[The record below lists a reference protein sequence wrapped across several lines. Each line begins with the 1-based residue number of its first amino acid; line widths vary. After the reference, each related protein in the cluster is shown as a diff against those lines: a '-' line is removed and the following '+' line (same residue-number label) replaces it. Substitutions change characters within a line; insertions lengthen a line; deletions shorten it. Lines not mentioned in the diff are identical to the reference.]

1 MRPIPSFVVHLERL
15 RRSLRRVAAI
25 PLVRGLAALALGV
38 AAAAAQAAEPA
49 TPHKVIRIGWT
60 AWSDAEAVTNI
71 AREILEK
78 RLGYHVELV
87 MTDIGLQ
94 YAGVARGN
102 LDVMLM
108 AWLPTTHK
116 AYWDK
121 VSGDVVDLAVLY
133 ENARLGWAV
142 PNYVPESE
150 VSSLSDLNK
159 PQVRLKFHSRIQGID
174 PGAGLMRASER
185 ALADYALNGYTLQ
198 SASDAGMIV
207 ALDRAI
213 KRNEWIVVTA
223 WSPHWMFARY
233 PMRYLNDPKG
243 SLGGSE
249 SIHAVAR
256 KGFEAD
262 FPRAAAFLKSFKF
275 TVPELEA
282 LMLRAKDSS
291 YQAEAVA
298 YIQTHPRIVDGWV
311 AAANAAR

>member
-1 MRPIPSFVVHLERL
+1 MI
-15 RRSLRRVAAI
+15 RV
-25 PLVRGLAALALGV
+25 
-38 AAAAAQAAEPA
+38 
-49 TPHKVIRIGWT
+49 GWT

-71 AREILEK
+71 AKEVLEK
-78 RLGYHVELV
+78 RLGYRVELV

-133 ENARLGWAV
+133 QNAKLGWAV
-142 PNYVPESE
+142 PDYVPESL
-150 VSSLSDLNK
+150 VSSISDLNR
-159 PQVRLKFHSRIQGID
+159 PEVRLKFHGQIQGID

-185 ALADYALNGYTLQ
+185 ALVDYALTGYSLQ
-198 SASDAGMIV
+198 SASDAGMII

-213 KRNEWIVVTA
+213 KRKDWIVVTA

-233 PMRYLNDPKG
+233 PVRYLKDPKG

-262 FPRAAAFLKSFKF
+262 FPKAAAFLKAFKF
-275 TVPELEA
+275 TIPELEA

-291 YQAEAVA
+291 YHAEAVA
-298 YIQTHPRIVDGWV
+298 YIQAHPQTVAGWV
-311 AAANAAR
+311 AAANADRSSASP

>member
-1 MRPIPSFVVHLERL
+1 
-15 RRSLRRVAAI
+15 
-25 PLVRGLAALALGV
+25 
-38 AAAAAQAAEPA
+38 
-49 TPHKVIRIGWT
+49 VIRIGWT

-71 AREILEK
+71 AKEVLET
-78 RLGYHVELV
+78 RLGYRVELV

-133 ENARLGWAV
+133 DHARLGWAV
-142 PNYVPESE
+142 PKYVPESE
-150 VSSLSDLNK
+150 VASIADLNK
-159 PQVRLKFHSRIQGID
+159 PEVRSRLHGRIQGID
-174 PGAGLMRASER
+174 PGAGLMRASEH
-185 ALADYALNGYTLQ
+185 ALTEYALDGYSLL

-213 KRNEWIVVTA
+213 KRNAWIVVTT

-233 PMRYLNDPKG
+233 PVRYLADPKR
-243 SLGGSE
+243 SLGGAE
-249 SIHAVAR
+249 AIHAVVR
-256 KGFEAD
+256 RGFEAD
-262 FPRAAAFLKSFKF
+262 FPSAAAFLKRFKL
-275 TVPELEA
+275 TIPELEA

-291 YQAEAVA
+291 YHSEAVA
-298 YIQTHPRIVDGWV
+298 FLRANPQRVDQWLAD
-311 AAANAAR
+311 AATVKP

>member
-1 MRPIPSFVVHLERL
+1 VLAASCA
-15 RRSLRRVAAI
+15 VAAH
-25 PLVRGLAALALGV
+25 AADTRV
-38 AAAAAQAAEPA
+38 
-49 TPHKVIRIGWT
+49 VRIGWT
-60 AWSDAEAVTNI
+60 AWSDAEAVTQI
-71 AREILEK
+71 AKEVLET
-78 RLGYHVELV
+78 RLGYKVELV

-121 VSGDVVDLAVLY
+121 VSGDAVDLAVLY
-133 ENARLGWAV
+133 DHARLGWAV

-150 VSSLSDLNK
+150 LSSIADLGK
-159 PQVRLKFHSRIQGID
+159 AEVRSRLHGRIQGID

-185 ALADYALNGYTLQ
+185 TLAAYALDGYSLL

-233 PMRYLNDPKG
+233 PVRYLADPKG
-243 SLGGSE
+243 SLGGAE

-262 FPRAAAFLKSFKF
+262 FPRAAAFLKKFKL
-275 TVPELEA
+275 TIAELEA
-282 LMLRAKDSS
+282 IMLRAKDSS
-291 YQAEAVA
+291 YHDEAVA
-298 YIQTHPRIVDGWV
+298 FLRDHPRRVDQWL
-311 AAANAAR
+311 ADARATKP

>member
-1 MRPIPSFVVHLERL
+1 MRPIPFFVLHLERL
-15 RRSLRRVAAI
+15 RRSLRRVAAV
-25 PLVRGLAALALGV
+25 PLVRGLAAVALGV
-38 AAAAAQAAEPA
+38 AAAAAQAAAPA
-49 TPHKVIRIGWT
+49 ADHPVIRIGWT

-78 RLGYHVELV
+78 RLGYRVELV

-133 ENARLGWAV
+133 KNARLGWAV

-150 VSSLSDLNK
+150 VASLSDLNK

-185 ALADYALNGYTLQ
+185 ALTDYALNGYTLQ

-256 KGFEAD
+256 KGFGAD

-275 TVPELEA
+275 AVPELEA

>member
-1 MRPIPSFVVHLERL
+1 MPAFALRASAGLPFVA
-15 RRSLRRVAAI
+15 RSAKAGAIARSCAAWCAAA
-25 PLVRGLAALALGV
+25 LAALA
-38 AAAAAQAAEPA
+38 AAATPAAEPG
-49 TPHKVIRIGWT
+49 VIRIGWT

-71 AREILEK
+71 AREVLEK
-78 RLGYHVELV
+78 RLGYKVELV

-133 ENARLGWAV
+133 DHARLGWAV
-142 PNYVPESE
+142 PQYVPESE
-150 VSSLSDLNK
+150 VSSIADLNK
-159 PQVRLKFHSRIQGID
+159 PEVRTRLHGLIQGID

-185 ALADYALNGYTLQ
+185 ALADYALTGYRLL

-213 KRNEWIVVTA
+213 KRNEWIVVTT

-233 PMRYLNDPKG
+233 PVRYLADPKG
-243 SLGGSE
+243 SLGGAE
-249 SIHAVAR
+249 AIHAVAR
-256 KGFEAD
+256 KGFEND
-262 FPRAAAFLKSFKF
+262 FPPAAAFLRRFKF
-275 TVPELEA
+275 TIPELEA

-291 YQAEAVA
+291 YHDEAVA
-298 YIQTHPRIVDGWV
+298 YIHAHPQLVDRWV
-311 AAANAAR
+311 SDAGAVR

>member
-1 MRPIPSFVVHLERL
+1 MFNCLRPARI
-15 RRSLRRVAAI
+15 VAWAT
-25 PLVRGLAALALGV
+25 RALATLLAG
-38 AAAAAQAAEPA
+38 AAAVAVQAADH
-49 TPHKVIRIGWT
+49 TVLRIGWT

-71 AREILEK
+71 AKEVLEK
-78 RLGYHVELV
+78 RLGYQVELV

-133 ENARLGWAV
+133 QNAKLGWAV
-142 PNYVPESE
+142 PNYVPESA
-150 VSSLSDLNK
+150 VSSISDLNK
-159 PQVRLKFHSRIQGID
+159 PEVRQKLHGQIQGID

-185 ALADYALNGYTLQ
+185 ALADYSLNGYTLQ

-213 KRNEWIVVTA
+213 KRNDWIVVTA

-233 PMRYLNDPKG
+233 PVRYLKDPKG

-262 FPRAAAFLKSFKF
+262 FPKAAAFLRSFKF
-275 TVPELEA
+275 TIPELEA
-282 LMLRAKDSS
+282 LMLRAKDTS
-291 YQAEAVA
+291 YHTEAVA
-298 YIQTHPRIVDGWV
+298 YIQAHPQLVDAWV
-311 AAANAAR
+311 AAAGSAK

>member
-1 MRPIPSFVVHLERL
+1 V
-15 RRSLRRVAAI
+15 
-25 PLVRGLAALALGV
+25 LAAVSLE
-38 AAAAAQAAEPA
+38 AASADERR
-49 TPHKVIRIGWT
+49 VIRIGWT

-71 AREILEK
+71 AKEVLEK
-78 RLGYHVELV
+78 RLGYKVELV

-121 VSGDVVDLAVLY
+121 VSVDVIDLAVLY
-133 ENARLGWAV
+133 DHARLGWAV
-142 PNYVPESE
+142 PNYVPEGE
-150 VSSLSDLNK
+150 VSSIADLAK
-159 PQVRLKFHSRIQGID
+159 PSVRERLHGVIQGID

-185 ALADYALNGYTLQ
+185 AVTDYALNGYRLV

-213 KRNEWIVVTA
+213 KRNEWIVVTT

-233 PMRYLNDPKG
+233 PMRYLADPKG
-243 SLGGSE
+243 SLGSNE
-249 SIHAVAR
+249 AVHALAR
-256 KGFEAD
+256 KGFESD
-262 FPRAAAFLKSFKF
+262 FPKAAAFLKKFKL
-275 TVPELEA
+275 TIPELEA

-291 YQAEAVA
+291 YRDEAVA
-298 YIQTHPRIVDGWV
+298 WIRTHPQRVDQWLAD
-311 AAANAAR
+311 AAKP

>member
-1 MRPIPSFVVHLERL
+1 
-15 RRSLRRVAAI
+15 
-25 PLVRGLAALALGV
+25 
-38 AAAAAQAAEPA
+38 
-49 TPHKVIRIGWT
+49 VIRIGWT

-71 AREILEK
+71 AREVLEK
-78 RLGYHVELV
+78 RLGYKVELV

-94 YAGVARGN
+94 YAGVARGD

-121 VSGDVVDLAVLY
+121 VSGEVVDLAVLY
-133 ENARLGWAV
+133 DHARLGWAV
-142 PNYVPESE
+142 PNYVPQAL
-150 VSSLSDLNK
+150 VSSISDLNK
-159 PQVRLKFHSRIQGID
+159 PEVRSRFHGQIQGID

-185 ALADYALNGYTLQ
+185 ALVDYSLSGYSLQ

-233 PMRYLNDPKG
+233 PVRYLADPKG
-243 SLGGSE
+243 SLGGDE
-249 SIHAVAR
+249 AIHAVAR

-262 FPRAAAFLKSFKF
+262 FPKAAAFLKDFKF
-275 TVPELEA
+275 TIPELEA

-291 YQAEAVA
+291 YHAEAVA
-298 YIQTHPRIVDGWV
+298 YIQAHPQQVDRWV
-311 AAANAAR
+311 AAASAVK